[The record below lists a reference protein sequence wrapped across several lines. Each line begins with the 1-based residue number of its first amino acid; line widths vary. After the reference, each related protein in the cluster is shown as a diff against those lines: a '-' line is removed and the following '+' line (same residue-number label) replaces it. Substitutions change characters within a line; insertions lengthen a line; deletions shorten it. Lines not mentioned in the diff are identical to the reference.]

1 MSASKVMRV
10 LVTMQFGGPDSSPVP
25 MGPAEAAGVLADSPY
40 LLRSMRVFPRTGRP
54 VDIDPDMVFGVGGL
68 AGWLAWA
75 DDPQADDKVVLVT
88 ADHGVYE
95 SEAAAIRDVAV
106 SVRAL

>member
-1 MSASKVMRV
+1 MMRV
-10 LVTMQFGGPDSSPVP
+10 LVTMQYGDPDSQPIP
-25 MGPAEAAGVLADSPY
+25 MGPAEAADALADRPY

-54 VDIDPDMVFGVGGL
+54 VDIDPDMAFGVGGL

-75 DDPQADDKVVLVT
+75 NAPQADDKVVLIT
-88 ADHGVYE
+88 TGHGVYE